1 MIASSS
7 FSFSFSFSSFSWSSS
22 SLSYSGSGST
32 TTVTAPWT
40 TAAAARNRW
49 RLHDNGFGFT
59 MTAATPISF
68 VHTVRDGLTLGLIDR
83 EVRPWKVR
91 QLNAMVLNR
100 PLAVRGPVK
109 QKPAGC
115 VPFFGNSVKG

>member
-1 MIASSS
+1 MAAAPRR
-7 FSFSFSFSSFSWSSS
+7 WWR
-22 SLSYSGSGST
+22 LHDDGGGST
-32 TTVTAPWT
+32 K
-40 TAAAARNRW
+40 TAATPRRWQRLHNDGGGCSNRW

-68 VHTVRDGLTLGLIDR
+68 VRTVLDGLTLGLIDR

-100 PLAVRGPVK
+100 PLTVRGPVK

-115 VPFFGNSVKG
+115 VPFFSNSVKG